1 MGPLSGFL
9 TLLICTWMSP
19 KVAVPDF
26 PFLSFFFL
34 QFLNKI
40 DFVLFVLLLSI
51 SSEILF
57 PYFALVSSSYRY
69 LKW

>member
-1 MGPLSGFL
+1 
-9 TLLICTWMSP
+9 MSP

-26 PFLSFFFL
+26 PFLSFFL

-57 PYFALVSSSYRY
+57 PYFALVSSSSYRY
-69 LKW
+69 LK